1 MKLGNIIYQKLED
14 LSEISQEGDG
24 VTRLPFTAEHQR
36 AIVWLKDLMHDAHLT
51 TRIDNIGN
59 LIGEYKSPKNNAKTL
74 IMGSHQDSVI
84 NGGKYD
90 GALGVVLPIIC
101 FKYVY
106 ETCGDLDYNFK
117 IIAFSDEEGIRFS
130 TAFLGSQAV
139 SGSFP
144 PELLERK
151 GIDGKPLLQTLK
163 DFGLTPDISQCKLE
177 GDSFLELHIEQG
189 PVLEN
194 KNYPLGIVQAIQSIL
209 RYQVE
214 ITGFSGHSGTVPMDM
229 RQDAGVGAA
238 EVIVKITEFAESISD
253 IVITIGSL
261 DLYPGAV
268 NVIPGKSNF
277 TVDIRSMDKNLTDQ
291 ASQKLTNFLEETCH
305 KRNLTFT
312 LEQKM
317 RSATTLCSPSIIDAL
332 KQSMEKA
339 DVPVYLMASG
349 AGHDTQEMAKI
360 MEAGMLF
367 IRCDK
372 GISHNPLESVT
383 PEDINTACRV
393 ITEYLKHY

>member
-1 MKLGNIIYQKLED
+1 MELGNIIYQKLEE
-14 LSEISQEGDG
+14 LAQISQKGEG
-24 VTRLPFTAEHQR
+24 VTRLPFTEEHQR
-36 AIVWLKDLMHDAHLT
+36 AIVWLQDLMHSAHLT
-51 TRIDNIGN
+51 TKIDNIGN

-90 GALGVVLPIIC
+90 GALGVVVPIMC
-101 FKYVY
+101 FKHVY

-144 PELLERK
+144 AELLERK
-151 GIDGKPLLQTLK
+151 GIDGKPLQQTLK
-163 DFGLTPDISQCKLE
+163 EFGLTPDISKCKIE

-209 RYQVE
+209 RYQIE
-214 ITGFSGHSGTVPMDM
+214 ITGFSGHSGTVPMNM

-253 IVITIGSL
+253 IVITVGSL

-268 NVIPGKSNF
+268 NVIPGKSIF

-291 ASQKLTNFLEETCH
+291 ASQKLTYFLEETCR

-317 RSATTLCSPSIIDAL
+317 RSSTTICSPNIIDAL
-332 KQSMEKA
+332 KQSMEKI

-367 IRCDK
+367 IRCEK
-372 GISHNPLESVT
+372 GISHNPQESVT
-383 PEDINTACRV
+383 PEDIDTACRV